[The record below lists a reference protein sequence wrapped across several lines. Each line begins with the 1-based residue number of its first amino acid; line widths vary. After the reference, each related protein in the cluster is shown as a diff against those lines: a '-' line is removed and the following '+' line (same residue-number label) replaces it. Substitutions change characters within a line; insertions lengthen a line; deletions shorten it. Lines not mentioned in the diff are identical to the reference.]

1 MVSDHHRLAPSPT
14 RTTAAVRQGTDT
26 GNYPLPAQSTLRMA
40 GIPAERLTIDGKKK
54 HPVYAKKKHTS
65 QITHKRKGLW
75 LARGVCSVV
84 QDGVSTPPWV
94 LLCVCCLVV

>member
-1 MVSDHHRLAPSPT
+1 MVPGHHRLAPSPT

-54 HPVYAKKKHTS
+54 HPVYSIKTTPAKLH
-65 QITHKRKGLW
+65 IKG
-75 LARGVCSVV
+75 RGFGWRAGCV
-84 QDGVSTPPWV
+84 QLFRTE
-94 LLCVCCLVV
+94 LVQQEPRL